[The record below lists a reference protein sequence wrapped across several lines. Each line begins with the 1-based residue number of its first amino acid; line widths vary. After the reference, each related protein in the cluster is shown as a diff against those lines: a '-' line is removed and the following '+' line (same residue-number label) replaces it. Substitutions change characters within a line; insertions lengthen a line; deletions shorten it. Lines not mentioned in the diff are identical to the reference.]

1 MKKFAA
7 LLTAFFAC
15 VVILACNVETTTT
28 STTSTTATTTVS
40 TDPSTSV
47 SSEPT
52 TETTTTLTAWPQTDY
67 ASISVNAFAT
77 NSTQRFADISHLV
90 SAWSPEW
97 NDSTKIT
104 IDERETFQ
112 PFYGTGAALTLSAAT
127 VIHNSPYR
135 DELIQYLFGSDGLAI
150 RLVRLTVG
158 ASDFIPPD
166 VPHYTYN
173 DTANNAADLTLSG
186 FSIEPDRIILDILK
200 EALEI
205 NPDLVFIAAPWSAP
219 AWMKDNK
226 SLYMGS
232 LKTEY
237 QNVYA
242 KYLVKYLTAMQ
253 AEGITIHYLS
263 IQNEPRYAS
272 SNYPGMLWDRYLTTS
287 FINDFLGPQIRDAGL
302 PAKIMIWD
310 HNVVDNGGYYE
321 QLPFQVLRNATAR
334 TFVKAVGVHCYT
346 GSEEQ
351 IREYVQML
359 YDNDSTI
366 EVFMT
371 ECTAITTYRN
381 VESNIAWSVKRMY
394 TEAYNRYAVGTTY
407 WNMALDPSGS
417 VHNGGCGNCTGLIS
431 VVITANPTYSHT
443 VEADG
448 YLTGHFNRTTTLGSV
463 RIQAAST
470 NQTVRVVAFHN
481 PDGVISI
488 VVHNEGSA
496 KTVTVVWR
504 DSRFR
509 INLYAN
515 SLTTVSFDS
524 TPSGE

>member
-7 LLTAFFAC
+7 LLTAIFAC
-15 VVILACNVETTTT
+15 VAMIACNVET
-28 STTSTTATTTVS
+28 STTSTTTATTTS
-40 TDPSTSV
+40 ATETTTTT
-47 SSEPT
+47 ET
-52 TETTTTLTAWPQTDY
+52 TETTTSTVSSWPETDY
-67 ASISVNAFAT
+67 ASISVQAFAT
-77 NSTQRFADISHLV
+77 NSTQRFADVSHLV

-97 NDSTKIT
+97 NDTTKIT
-104 IDERETFQ
+104 VDERETYQ
-112 PFYGTGAALTLSAAT
+112 PFYGTGAALTLSAAK
-127 VIHNSPYR
+127 VIHESPYR
-135 DELIQYLFGSDGLAI
+135 DELIQYLFGKDGLAI

-158 ASDFIPPD
+158 ASDFIPSD

-186 FSIEPDRIILDILK
+186 FSIEQDRIILDILK

-242 KYLVKYLTAMQ
+242 KYLVKYLQAMQ

-272 SNYPGMLWDRYLTTS
+272 SNYPGMLWDRLLTTS

-321 QLPFQVLRNATAR
+321 QLPFQVLRNATAK
-334 TFVKAVGVHCYT
+334 TFVKAIGVHCYSGT
-346 GSEEQ
+346 EEQ

-359 YDNDSTI
+359 YDNDPTI

-394 TEAYNRYAVGTTY
+394 TEAYNRFAVGTTY
-407 WNMALDPSGS
+407 WNMALDPSGT

-431 VVITANPTYSHT
+431 VPITANPTYSHT

-448 YLTGHFNRTTTLGSV
+448 YLTGHFNRTTTSGTV
-463 RIQAAST
+463 RILASST
-470 NQTVRVVAFHN
+470 NSYVRVVAFLN
-481 PDGVISI
+481 PDGTVSI
-488 VVHNEGSA
+488 VAHNEGAA
-496 KTVTVVWR
+496 KTVTVMWR
-504 DSRFR
+504 ASRFR

-515 SLTTVSFDS
+515 SLTTISFDS
-524 TPSGE
+524 TP

>member
-15 VVILACNVETTTT
+15 VAILACNVDTTTT
-28 STTSTTATTTVS
+28 TTATTTTTTS
-40 TDPSTSV
+40 ATPSSV
-47 SSEPT
+47 TSEPT
-52 TETTTTLTAWPQTDY
+52 TETTTTTTAWPETDY
-67 ASISVNAFAT
+67 ASIAVRAFAT
-77 NSTQRFADISHLV
+77 NSSQRFADIGHLV
-90 SAWSPEW
+90 SGWSDAW
-97 NDSTKIT
+97 NDPNQIA
-104 IDERETFQ
+104 IDERERFQ
-112 PFYGTGAALTLSAAT
+112 TFYGTGAALTLSAAT

-135 DELIQYLFGSDGLAI
+135 DELIQYLFGKDGLAI

-158 ASDFIPPD
+158 ASDFVPSD

-242 KYLVKYLTAMQ
+242 KYLVKYLQAMQ

-287 FINDFLGPQIRDAGL
+287 FINDFLGPQITDAGL

-359 YDNDSTI
+359 HDNDPTI

-394 TEAYNRYAVGTTY
+394 TEAYNRFAVGTTY

-431 VVITANPTYSHT
+431 VPITPNPTYSHT

-448 YLTGHFNRTTTLGSV
+448 YITGHFNRTTTLGSV
-463 RIQAAST
+463 RIQAAS
-470 NQTVRVVAFHN
+470 NNASIRAVAFQN
-481 PDGVISI
+481 PDGTITI

-496 KTVTVVWR
+496 KATTILWR

-509 INLYAN
+509 VSLPAN
-515 SLTTVSFDS
+515 ALTTLSFD
-524 TPSGE
+524 PNPLGE